1 MSPIRRF
8 SASPASHGSR
18 KLKPA
23 AAFCAAALIACAG
36 LLAPAQAH
44 ASKELPKIL
53 INGINY
59 DMNHDPV
66 IEKGRTLVPL
76 RGVFEAMGAQVEWN
90 QFDQSIK
97 ATRGTM
103 TIELTVNKTKA
114 SINGNEVELDV
125 PARNLSGATM
135 VPLRFVS
142 ESLGAYCWYNPEQN
156 LINITDKADSDKS

>member
-1 MSPIRRF
+1 MSPIHRF
-8 SASPASHGSR
+8 FVRPASPGVR

-23 AAFCAAALIACAG
+23 AAIAAAALVAGAG
-36 LLAPAQAH
+36 LLAPAQAE
-44 ASKELPKIL
+44 AAKDLPKIL
-53 INGINY
+53 INGISY

-76 RGVFEAMGAQVEWN
+76 RGVFEAMGAQVDWN

-97 ATRGTM
+97 ATKGTM
-103 TIELTVNKTKA
+103 TIELTVNKTAA
-114 SINGNEVELDV
+114 SINGNKVELDV

-142 ESLGAYCWYNPEQN
+142 ESLGAYCWYNPDQN
-156 LINITDKADSDKS
+156 LINITDKAASDKS